1 MTWEPKNKTDDDD
14 DAVLTDS
21 EDNKEKDD
29 LAADNRGDRV
39 GEEAR
44 RSLDDTGELFF
55 FLLSAQR
62 VSVVR
67 QRVRIHYSVRCCLQI
82 RAVTFPLRYLRARFR
97 KLLVVAR
104 SEPTLTREILVRG
117 LRY

>member
-44 RSLDDTGELFF
+44 RGLDDTGELFF
-55 FLLSAQR
+55 SPLHATSIRCPTASQNSLFSKMLPPDTSRHVFTSLSA
-62 VSVVR
+62 SA
-67 QRVRIHYSVRCCLQI
+67 I
-82 RAVTFPLRYLRARFR
+82 
-97 KLLVVAR
+97 
-104 SEPTLTREILVRG
+104 
-117 LRY
+117 

>member
-29 LAADNRGDRV
+29 LAGDNQGDRV

-44 RSLDDTGELFF
+44 RGLEENGERLFF
-55 FLLSAQR
+55 FFFVLFVFLFLFFFFCR
-62 VSVVR
+62 G
-67 QRVRIHYSVRCCLQI
+67 RC
-82 RAVTFPLRYLRARFR
+82 
-97 KLLVVAR
+97 
-104 SEPTLTREILVRG
+104 
-117 LRY
+117 